1 MKYEEKSS
9 HLEQFYGSYAVWCPF
24 DFPVTSP
31 VLLTVA
37 IFVLLLFHTTCV
49 EFPIVC
55 AFNCVVFPVPAVGK
69 GTATITAKA
78 NGKLAK
84 AKVTVKD
91 PYANVSPTSGTIKV
105 GKTLQL
111 TTNYAPASTGTPS
124 YSSSNKKVATVDS
137 KGVVKGVKAGTAT
150 ITVKVNGVTA
160 KAEITVK

>member
-1 MKYEEKSS
+1 MRTKNIAM
-9 HLEQFYGSYAVWCPF
+9 F
-24 DFPVTSP
+24 
-31 VLLTVA
+31 LT
-37 IFVLLLFHTTCV
+37 LTL
-49 EFPIVC
+49 
-55 AFNCVVFPVPAVGK
+55 
-69 GTATITAKA
+69 TAGLCQTAA
-78 NGKLAK
+78 PSQAATPKLSAK
-84 AKVTVKD
+84 
-91 PYANVSPTSGTIKV
+91 NLTIKV

>member
-1 MKYEEKSS
+1 MNGV
-9 HLEQFYGSYAVWCPF
+9 QGNRG
-24 DFPVTSP
+24 VTWTSGNTK
-31 VLLTVA
+31 VATVSNGK
-37 IFVLLLFHTTCV
+37 VT
-49 EFPIVC
+49 
-55 AFNCVVFPVPAVGK
+55 AVGK

-137 KGVVKGVKAGTAT
+137 KGVVTAKKAGTAV
-150 ITVKVNGVTA
+150 ITA
-160 KAEITVK
+160 KIKNGEVCYEYIPRRY

>member
-1 MKYEEKSS
+1 MERS
-9 HLEQFYGSYAVWCPF
+9 L
-24 DFPVTSP
+24 
-31 VLLTVA
+31 
-37 IFVLLLFHTTCV
+37 
-49 EFPIVC
+49 
-55 AFNCVVFPVPAVGK
+55 AVGK